1 MKVKPDHPHFTLART
16 LWSAIADGDAE
27 ALGLLLA
34 EDVTWCAVGLN
45 PLSGVYQGPDE
56 VLDYLARVG
65 EMTDEFSSRLESIY
79 INDEGAVVIH
89 HVSARRGGRSLE
101 MDFLTRLSVRN
112 AVVVEA
118 LMLPIDQREN
128 DEFWS

>member
-1 MKVKPDHPHFTLART
+1 VKPDHPYLTLART

-34 EDVTWCAVGLN
+34 EDVAWRAVGLN
-45 PLSGVYQGPDE
+45 PLAAVYRGPDQ

-79 INDEGAVVIH
+79 INDEGAVVVH
-89 HVSARRGGRSLE
+89 HVSARRGVRSLE
-101 MDFLTRLSVRN
+101 MDFLTRLGVRN
-112 AVVVEA
+112 GVVVEA
-118 LMLPIDQREN
+118 LVVPVDQRAN